1 MQVSR
6 SARRS
11 TSVNAV
17 ALVALGGRRQVMPVG
32 SVKQPWLRT
41 LAARGPDAEKSL

>member
-1 MQVSR
+1 MRVSR
-6 SARRS
+6 GPGRG

-32 SVKQPWLRT
+32 SVKQPWFRN
-41 LAARGPDAEKSL
+41 ARCPWTSRRKIA